1 MTVRRTFDRGF
12 CVSVSD
18 TAFLAHRSAVDTLP
32 EMKTRKVQVT
42 LEEPDYQALLRVAER
57 EKKKLAAV
65 VRESIEKYCVEP
77 ESARARRAS
86 LTALFSIDAPVVDD
100 HAVWERQY
108 SSLKTEA
115 VDASAAN
122 RSAPAKETS
131 QPSRKKR
138 GGRR

>member
-57 EKKKLAAV
+57 AAHL
-65 VRESIEKYCVEP
+65 RLSSQLP
-77 ESARARRAS
+77 EAAFPGRCAR
-86 LTALFSIDAPVVDD
+86 LV
-100 HAVWERQY
+100 H
-108 SSLKTEA
+108 
-115 VDASAAN
+115 
-122 RSAPAKETS
+122 
-131 QPSRKKR
+131 
-138 GGRR
+138 